1 MIADTETTTSTFE
14 IKSLVATIHSR
25 DFPLLFDGKDNG
37 MFFRKQ
43 WGCTIFRGDAKTP
56 LTLLPEEI
64 GLAEKISPTAVCLSM
79 SRDTM
84 DACGICL
91 GDLDINDD
99 ADIKLTISLMS
110 HRSMQ
115 QFLQEVSSMKE
126 ATVWT
131 WLQRECNPF
140 FQADQ
145 QIPPLRMQC
154 AGRREGSQMPKDTS
168 LSPTWERSSITWSS
182 ICKKRCEKKID
193 PQACVSQRPELY
205 TKNNKHCEESCC
217 TSGPKSL
224 QNQN

>member
-1 MIADTETTTSTFE
+1 MQSVVSNFKLAGVKQLLAAPENTFFRNVKKMLRQHMIADTETTTSTFE
-14 IKSLVATIHSR
+14 IKSLVATIHSQ
-25 DFPLLFDGKDNG
+25 DFPLLHDGKDNG

-64 GLAEKISPTAVCLSM
+64 GLAKKISPTAVCLSM

-115 QFLQEVSSMKE
+115 QFLQEVSSMKA
-126 ATVWT
+126 ATVLT
-131 WLQRECNPF
+131 
-140 FQADQ
+140 
-145 QIPPLRMQC
+145 
-154 AGRREGSQMPKDTS
+154 
-168 LSPTWERSSITWSS
+168 
-182 ICKKRCEKKID
+182 
-193 PQACVSQRPELY
+193 
-205 TKNNKHCEESCC
+205 
-217 TSGPKSL
+217 
-224 QNQN
+224 